1 MGHCCSTGRKP
12 RRKASRVSAA
22 KFRKGSAKLVIPVSG
37 LNLTDAT
44 HLFELGSNV
53 QLGGSVS
60 AFIMEKDSR
69 HMIAAG
75 SKTNAN
81 RSPREAFSRTL
92 SLAKGETWFDAQ
104 EEVEASE
111 DYASGNETFSTD
123 GKKF

>member
-1 MGHCCSTGRKP
+1 
-12 RRKASRVSAA
+12 VSAS

-44 HLFELGSNV
+44 QLFELGSNV

-92 SLAKGETWFDAQ
+92 SLGTVLHSFPLI
-104 EEVEASE
+104 
-111 DYASGNETFSTD
+111 FSLFLFNILLGFFSLLLRKQFYVCVKLT
-123 GKKF
+123 KSVL

>member
-12 RRKASRVSAA
+12 RRQASRVSAA

-37 LNLTDAT
+37 LNLTDAI

-81 RSPREAFSRTL
+81 RSPREAFSRSL
-92 SLAKGETWFDAQ
+92 SLG
-104 EEVEASE
+104 
-111 DYASGNETFSTD
+111 TFFTHSL
-123 GKKF
+123 